1 MKFNIKKNKLLD
13 ISVNTCFEMK
23 KNSYIIIGENGV
35 FHLSNFLFNT
45 NKLTVNKLLK
55 QPYNSGIRINKNII
69 ALTSNIIL
77 ANGEDKLI
85 FYNNN
90 TKKISKIIKNYSF
103 IISQN
108 GLSLMELNE
117 KNKILL
123 CACKKYSPQ
132 QKNGILLVNPQ
143 LEDNLEVINPF
154 YDTDYFEVFCFCQLF
169 INKNNIIYNNFFL
182 VGGFDNEK
190 AEGVIKLYKLIKEER
205 TCNTKIEFIL
215 DIVFES
221 NGNFEGFELPISSI
235 IQSKKTGNIIIS
247 SWDGKI
253 YLLTPANL
261 DFFLTY
267 NES

>member
-1 MKFNIKKNKLLD
+1 
-13 ISVNTCFEMK
+13 
-23 KNSYIIIGENGV
+23 
-35 FHLSNFLFNT
+35 
-45 NKLTVNKLLK
+45 
-55 QPYNSGIRINKNII
+55 
-69 ALTSNIIL
+69 
-77 ANGEDKLI
+77 
-85 FYNNN
+85 
-90 TKKISKIIKNYSF
+90 
-103 IISQN
+103 
-108 GLSLMELNE
+108 MELNE

-169 INKNNIIYNNFFL
+169 INKNNIKYNNFFL

-253 YLLTPANL
+253 YLLTPVHL